1 MERAEELLAR
11 GIGIPQPMNFMGD
24 NMDEDFMGAVKIKDG
39 LFIGDEFSSQDLEFI
54 VANKVTHIVNCSGS
68 QVKNMW
74 EHIGVSYLTFSWLDQ
89 EN

>member
-1 MERAEELLAR
+1 
-11 GIGIPQPMNFMGD
+11 MNFMGD